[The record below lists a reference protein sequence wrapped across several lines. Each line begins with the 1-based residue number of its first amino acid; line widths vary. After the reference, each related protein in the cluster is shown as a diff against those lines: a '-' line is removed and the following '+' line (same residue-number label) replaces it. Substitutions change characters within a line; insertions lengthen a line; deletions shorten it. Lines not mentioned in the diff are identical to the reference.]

1 MNETFI
7 YVKQSP
13 NGLFYLGKT
22 ERNPYNYMGS
32 GTIWKKHIKKYN
44 FTKKD
49 IKTFILHKTND
60 KDDLIRMGEYYSKLF
75 NIIENKNWANL
86 RIENGDGGDTSMS
99 PNYKKPPIMSGEKS
113 WMKTDRAKK
122 LFSDMFKGDNNP
134 AKRPEVREKIRQ
146 KAIGRKASIET
157 KQKLSESRI
166 GENNSFYGKK
176 HKDVVKSIMK
186 DKAKGRYTIDWFV
199 SKFGEADGKLKY
211 EEQRKNN
218 VLKFNK
224 GKANLLKALTK
235 EYTCP
240 HCNKVGKGSNM
251 KRYHFNNC
259 KFLKND

>member
-1 MNETFI
+1 
-7 YVKQSP
+7 
-13 NGLFYLGKT
+13 
-22 ERNPYNYMGS
+22 
-32 GTIWKKHIKKYN
+32 
-44 FTKKD
+44 
-49 IKTFILHKTND
+49 
-60 KDDLIRMGEYYSKLF
+60 
-75 NIIENKNWANL
+75 
-86 RIENGDGGDTSMS
+86 
-99 PNYKKPPIMSGEKS
+99 MSGEKS

-259 KFLKND
+259 KFLKNDKK